1 VLSAKSIA
9 PDTEQM
15 QATGGL
21 QLNALLFDGG
31 SKAGMAAFL
40 CLVSVSV
47 VAQSY
52 KETGPGAMRDPKVVD
67 LLKSVMS
74 INSIYK
80 ADQAAQSSH
89 LDSTISRIVKQ
100 NIDSKATAVSS
111 WDWANLLQ
119 SLVGDDHEKV
129 TMADAVDL
137 YNQHPQI
144 RGYQDSNSKGAGS
157 LDLDRKKVTGIKNW
171 FDKTDPTALA
181 IVIEDGHDFPF
192 HLGSFGEP
200 FAHQC
205 QYFLESEC
213 LVKPDPNCELQ
224 PLENEEHVAIDWRLR
239 LEVNHAVCGYD
250 VQPQRWIFN
259 RAPKLSWR
267 FPRPLNASNVFCNE
281 IISASWLRPCKTL
294 SLLTWQN
301 KVL

>member
-9 PDTEQM
+9 PDTEQQ
-15 QATGGL
+15 QATGGGL

-52 KETGPGAMRDPKVVD
+52 KETDPVAMRDPKVVD

-80 ADQAAQSSH
+80 ADQAAQSSD

-111 WDWANLLQ
+111 WDWANLLK
-119 SLVGDDHEKV
+119 SLVGDEDENV

-144 RGYQDSNSKGAGS
+144 RGYQDSNGKGAGS
-157 LDLDRKKVTGIKNW
+157 LDLDRKKVFGIKNW
-171 FDKTDPTALA
+171 FDKSDPTALT
-181 IVIEDGHDFPF
+181 IVVEDGHDFPF
-192 HLGSFGEP
+192 YLGSFGEP
-200 FAHQC
+200 FACQS

-213 LVKPDPNCELQ
+213 PVKPDPNCEIQ
-224 PLENEEHVAIDWRLR
+224 PLENEEYIVIDWRLR
-239 LEVNHAVCGYD
+239 LESDHAVCGYD

-267 FPRPLNASNVFCNE
+267 FPRPLNASKVF
-281 IISASWLRPCKTL
+281 L
-294 SLLTWQN
+294 
-301 KVL
+301 